1 MGIEHVRSEIEHMR
15 VQVGRQRKEILHL
28 QRAGIST
35 ASLNSFLQG
44 CMPRSMTFV
53 LSVSGLRWSRRLRER
68 ARARGPELVMAE
80 PLQWYDE
87 NPDNS
92 PLDQGAC

>member
-1 MGIEHVRSEIEHMR
+1 
-15 VQVGRQRKEILHL
+15 
-28 QRAGIST
+28 
-35 ASLNSFLQG
+35 
-44 CMPRSMTFV
+44 MTFV